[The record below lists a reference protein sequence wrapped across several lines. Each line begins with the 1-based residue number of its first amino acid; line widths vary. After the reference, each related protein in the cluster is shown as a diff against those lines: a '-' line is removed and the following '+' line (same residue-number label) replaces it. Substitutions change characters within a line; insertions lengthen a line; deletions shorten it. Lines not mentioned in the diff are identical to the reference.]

1 MHLVM
6 RYLCFFGIVKRQGV
20 KRRMDKRS
28 TSEEQKSGYLG
39 LTRADEERHLAD
51 VISVAQQN
59 LERAGADI
67 RKVNEDLADLLETY
81 DVKDKEGLAL
91 WNNATARLKENE
103 YDLIRYEK
111 ARNKPYFGRIDF
123 KDGISQEEETCYIG
137 RAGIAKN
144 GSEPVVLDWR
154 APIASV
160 YYESSMGPCTYTVS
174 SEGTYE
180 MDLVRKRTYEIEQD
194 VLKDFFDSDVV
205 ANDELLTK
213 YLAKNK
219 KAVLGEII
227 ATIQKEQNVI
237 IRRSPRTNVIIQGV
251 AGSGKTTVAMH
262 RISYILY
269 NYKDDF
275 RPEDFYIVGSNRI
288 LLNYITSVLPELDVY
303 GIRQLTMEQLFVR
316 LLYEDW
322 DKKERIKAKG
332 MLDTDFL
339 DVTLNARYIS
349 FGGKKH
355 RMPLV
360 LSNRGYGIAA
370 AAKNTV
376 LLCDIKTYGQY
387 LYAEGERQLDY
398 YFICGEKPENI
409 ITRYKGL

>member
-20 KRRMDKRS
+20 KRRMDKRN

-111 ARNKPYFGRIDF
+111 ARKKPYFGRIDF

-137 RAGIAKN
+137 RVGIAKN

-237 IRRSPRTNVIIQGV
+237 IRRSPPDERHH
-251 AGSGKTTVAMH
+251 SGRGGFRKNDRGNAPH
-262 RISYILY
+262 ILH
-269 NYKDDF
+269 
-275 RPEDFYIVGSNRI
+275 
-288 LLNYITSVLPELDVY
+288 
-303 GIRQLTMEQLFVR
+303 FV
-316 LLYEDW
+316 
-322 DKKERIKAKG
+322 
-332 MLDTDFL
+332 
-339 DVTLNARYIS
+339 
-349 FGGKKH
+349 
-355 RMPLV
+355 
-360 LSNRGYGIAA
+360 
-370 AAKNTV
+370 
-376 LLCDIKTYGQY
+376 
-387 LYAEGERQLDY
+387 
-398 YFICGEKPENI
+398 
-409 ITRYKGL
+409 

>member
-111 ARNKPYFGRIDF
+111 ARKKPYFGRIDF
-123 KDGISQEEETCYIG
+123 KNGISQEEETCYIG

-180 MDLVRKRTYEIEQD
+180 MDLVAQADVRDRT
-194 VLKDFFDSDVV
+194 
-205 ANDELLTK
+205 
-213 YLAKNK
+213 
-219 KAVLGEII
+219 G
-227 ATIQKEQNVI
+227 
-237 IRRSPRTNVIIQGV
+237 
-251 AGSGKTTVAMH
+251 
-262 RISYILY
+262 
-269 NYKDDF
+269 
-275 RPEDFYIVGSNRI
+275 
-288 LLNYITSVLPELDVY
+288 
-303 GIRQLTMEQLFVR
+303 
-316 LLYEDW
+316 
-322 DKKERIKAKG
+322 
-332 MLDTDFL
+332 
-339 DVTLNARYIS
+339 
-349 FGGKKH
+349 
-355 RMPLV
+355 
-360 LSNRGYGIAA
+360 
-370 AAKNTV
+370 
-376 LLCDIKTYGQY
+376 C
-387 LYAEGERQLDY
+387 AEGFLRLGCRCQ
-398 YFICGEKPENI
+398 
-409 ITRYKGL
+409 

>member
-1 MHLVM
+1 
-6 RYLCFFGIVKRQGV
+6 
-20 KRRMDKRS
+20 MDKRS

-111 ARNKPYFGRIDF
+111 ARKKPYFGRIDF

-219 KAVLGEII
+219 KAVAIGEIGLDYHYDGYDAERQQEI
-227 ATIQKEQNVI
+227 FENQIKLANELSLPAVIHCRDATEDMMKILHRTTPDKFVVHCFSGSPETAKE
-237 IRRSPRTNVIIQGV
+237 
-251 AGSGKTTVAMH
+251 
-262 RISYILY
+262 
-269 NYKDDF
+269 
-275 RPEDFYIVGSNRI
+275 
-288 LLNYITSVLPELDVY
+288 LLKL
-303 GIRQLTMEQLFVR
+303 G
-316 LLYEDW
+316 
-322 DKKERIKAKG
+322 A
-332 MLDTDFL
+332 
-339 DVTLNARYIS
+339 YIS
-349 FGGKKH
+349 FTGVLTFKNAKKAVH
-355 RMPLV
+355 SCEIIPSDRIMLETDSPYMAPV
-360 LSNRGYGIAA
+360 PFRGSRCDSSMTHKTAEKLAEIKGIPTEEAIRICNENA
-370 AAKNTV
+370 V
-376 LLCDIKTYGQY
+376 RFFGLDIKS
-387 LYAEGERQLDY
+387 
-398 YFICGEKPENI
+398 
-409 ITRYKGL
+409 

>member
-51 VISVAQQN
+51 VTRLHSRIWNA
-59 LERAGADI
+59 AGADI

-111 ARNKPYFGRIDF
+111 ARKKPYFGRIDF

-180 MDLVRKRTYEIEQD
+180 MDLVRRRTYEIEQD

-213 YLAKNK
+213 IPCK
-219 KAVLGEII
+219 KQRKRYWERSLR
-227 ATIQKEQNVI
+227 QS
-237 IRRSPRTNVIIQGV
+237 RRSRMSSSCRSPRTNVIIQGV

-275 RPEDFYIVGSNRI
+275 RPEDFTLWEATGS
-288 LLNYITSVLPELDVY
+288 
-303 GIRQLTMEQLFVR
+303 F
-316 LLYEDW
+316 
-322 DKKERIKAKG
+322 
-332 MLDTDFL
+332 
-339 DVTLNARYIS
+339 
-349 FGGKKH
+349 
-355 RMPLV
+355 
-360 LSNRGYGIAA
+360 
-370 AAKNTV
+370 
-376 LLCDIKTYGQY
+376 
-387 LYAEGERQLDY
+387 
-398 YFICGEKPENI
+398 
-409 ITRYKGL
+409 